1 VTQYKLD
8 ELARAA
14 EVAPRTVRYYV
25 QRGLVPAPEF
35 HGKDTSYGPEH
46 LLRLRAIKRL
56 QEARLPLEEIAARLA
71 AASPAE
77 LERLAAEPAFHDG
90 AASGPKPRAGEASAP
105 RPPAPRAALHG
116 ARWERFVLAP
126 GLELHLADGAD
137 PRVERLARAILDQ
150 HRPPA
155 KETEE

>member
-25 QRGLVPAPEF
+25 QRGLLPAPAF

-46 LLRLRAIKRL
+46 LVRLRAIKRL
-56 QEARLPLEEIAARLA
+56 QEARLALEEIAVRLA
-71 AASPAE
+71 SASPAE
-77 LERLAAEPAFHDG
+77 LARLADEPAKP
-90 AASGPKPRAGEASAP
+90 AAPPA
-105 RPPAPRAALHG
+105 PAPRAPLHG
-116 ARWERFVLAP
+116 ARWERFVLTP
-126 GLELHLADGAD
+126 GLELHLAEGAD
-137 PRVERLARAILDQ
+137 PRAQRLARAILDQ
-150 HRPPA
+150 HRPPT